1 MWTTLGLI
9 CLGIYVLD
17 LQLRLREV
25 GEQVSRLHQDFL
37 SEVSTR
43 YGEKFDGKK

>member
-1 MWTTLGLI
+1 MWTTLGLV

-25 GEQVSRLHQDFL
+25 SEQVSRLHQDFM
-37 SEVSTR
+37 SEVYTR
-43 YGEKFDGKK
+43 YGEQYNGKK

>member
-25 GEQVSRLHQDFL
+25 SEQVSRLHQDFL
-37 SEVSTR
+37 GEVR
-43 YGEKFDGKK
+43 MKYGENFDGKK

>member
-1 MWTTLGLI
+1 MWTTLGLV

-25 GEQVSRLHQDFL
+25 SEQVSRLHQDFIA
-37 SEVSTR
+37 EVYMR
-43 YGEKFDGKK
+43 YGENYNGKK